1 MWEVYGCKYP
11 VSATCALR
19 LTKSEGKKIYKSA
32 MTFALKPGC
41 YEEYKRAHDELWPD
55 IADALRE
62 NGVSMVIHYY
72 NDRLFLFA
80 TAPSQEAME
89 QSHAGE
95 VMTRWQAYMATLM
108 VTDAGGKTL
117 VEPLENAFVFGDF
130 AEA

>member
-1 MWEVYGCKYP
+1 
-11 VSATCALR
+11 
-19 LTKSEGKKIYKSA
+19 

-41 YEEYKRAHDELWPD
+41 YEEYKRAHDELWPE

-62 NGVSMVIHYY
+62 NGVNMVIHYY

-80 TAPSQEAME
+80 TTPSQEAME

-108 VTDAGGKTL
+108 VTGAEGNTL
-117 VEPLENAFVFGDF
+117 VEPLETAFVFGDF